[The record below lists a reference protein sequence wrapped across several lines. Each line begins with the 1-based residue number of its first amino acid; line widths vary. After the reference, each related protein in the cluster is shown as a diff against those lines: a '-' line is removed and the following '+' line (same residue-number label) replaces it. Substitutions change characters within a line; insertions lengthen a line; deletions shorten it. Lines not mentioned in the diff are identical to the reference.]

1 MTHPCASKNPPA
13 WCNKK
18 RRRKGGKRKVNRKA
32 LSAMLSVANN
42 PTEHGFK
49 RVSEKVCLKANGRL
63 KKGCM
68 RGRGKH
74 RGMIFKR
81 AR

>member
-1 MTHPCASKNPPA
+1 MHPCASKNPPS
-13 WCNKK
+13 WCGKK
-18 RRRKGGKRKVNRKA
+18 RRKGGKRKPSRKA
-32 LSAMLSVANN
+32 TAAMLAVANN
-42 PTEHGFK
+42 PTAHGFK
-49 RVSEKVCLKANGRL
+49 RVSEKACINKKTGRL

-81 AR
+81 A